1 MQYKDIDRV
10 TWPQCQKVLPLTYD
24 NSLSY
29 YEAICKLVETLNQVI
44 AIVNE
49 IDLSV
54 LDDLRNRIAECER
67 DNIEQD
73 NSITYLNECC
83 KTVNELIDK
92 LNSDVSELSERI
104 NSVSTIV
111 SMHTVELENH
121 EVRITELEKYQSQ
134 MLLKKEVANLH
145 IGDLFNM
152 QAEEFERSEIH
163 V

>member
-44 AIVNE
+44 SIVNE

-67 DNIEQD
+67 DNVEQD
-73 NSITYLNECC
+73 NDI
-83 KTVNELIDK
+83 VNLK
-92 LNSDVSELSERI
+92 SDVNGLNNQVTIINGTIDELRLTINDLSERL
-104 NSVSTIV
+104 T
-111 SMHTVELENH
+111 TLENYVHNNH
-121 EVRITELEKYQSQ
+121 EPRIHNLENKLRMYVEPVS
-134 MLLKKEVANLH
+134 VYDH
-145 IGDLFNM
+145 IGQFIPAIVETVDV
-152 QAEEFERSEIH
+152 ESEA
-163 V
+163 